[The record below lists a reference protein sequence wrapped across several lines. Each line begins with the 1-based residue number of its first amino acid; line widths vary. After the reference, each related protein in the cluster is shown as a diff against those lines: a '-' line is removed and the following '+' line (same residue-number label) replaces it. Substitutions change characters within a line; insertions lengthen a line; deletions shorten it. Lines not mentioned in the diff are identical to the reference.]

1 MGKIK
6 EAIDSV
12 VEKGEELIKDAGQG
26 IKMSLEKYFEDN
38 MPSVDKYIRAYLMPQ
53 FKGEI
58 NTLEEWAEKL
68 KNHIKGEEK

>member
-6 EAIDSV
+6 ESIDGII
-12 VEKGEELIKDAGQG
+12 EKGEGLVEKAEQSIKV
-26 IKMSLEKYFEDN
+26 SLEKYFEDN
-38 MPSVDKYIRAYLMPQ
+38 MLSVDKYIRAYLIPQ

-58 NTLEEWAEKL
+58 NTLEEWASKL